1 MIDFARILDNVREK
15 APLGHSITKYVT
27 SNDCGNILL
36 ACGASPIMAD
46 DPEEVEDI
54 TGISDAL
61 NINIGT
67 LHRHTIP
74 AMLRAGQRAN
84 VLGHPVV
91 LDPVGAGASKLRTE
105 TALRLLSEVK
115 FVAIRGNASEIRALA
130 QGAATER
137 GVDADEADAAHV
149 DAAITSAKALAG
161 KTGAVVAVTG
171 AVDVIADSA
180 RICLVKNGHLMMRKI
195 TGTGCML
202 SALTAAYI
210 AANPEQPFEAA
221 CAAVIAMG
229 VCGEKAHARLGA
241 QDGSGTMRS
250 YLMDAVFCL
259 TTRELEENARYE
271 MR

>member
-1 MIDFARILDNVREK
+1 MIDLARILGNVREK
-15 APLGHSITKYVT
+15 EPLVHSITNYVT
-27 SNDCGNILL
+27 INDCANILL

-46 DPEEVEDI
+46 DPEEVEEI

-61 NINIGT
+61 SINIGT
-67 LHRHTIP
+67 LHQHTIP
-74 AMLRAGQRAN
+74 AMLRAGKRAN
-84 VLGHPVV
+84 ALGRPVV
-91 LDPVGAGASKLRTE
+91 FDHVGAGASKLRTE
-105 TALRLLSEVK
+105 TALRLLDEVK
-115 FVAIRGNASEIRALA
+115 FTAIRGNASEIRALA

-137 GVDADEADAAHV
+137 GVDADETDASHV
-149 DAAITSAKALAG
+149 DAVIASAKVLAG
-161 KTGAVVAVTG
+161 KSSAVVAVTG
-171 AVDVIADSA
+171 ATDVIADGA
-180 RICLVKNGHLMMRKI
+180 RICLVENGHPMMRKI

-210 AANPEQPFEAA
+210 AANPERPFEAA

-241 QDGSGTMRS
+241 QDGSGTMRT

-259 TTRELEENARYE
+259 TAQELEENARYE